1 MTQQLKNG
9 LVDYLEILRMSGISE
24 VARLKPLPQQFTST
38 QPLPQQV
45 KPADV
50 PPRKTLQEVILETKV
65 PPQENVSKNKNNDTG
80 ESDLRKKLLSI
91 VSPSEPLTKK
101 EKILLLAKEVA
112 KCTRCSELALTRI
125 QTVFGQGNPDSR
137 LVFIGEAPG
146 ADEDEQGIPFVGR
159 SGQLLNDIITKGM
172 KISRD
177 EIYICNI
184 LRCRPPKNRN
194 PLPDEAEHCR
204 PFLDAT
210 LEIIK
215 PEYICCLGA
224 VAAKNLL
231 HIDTAIGQLRGKV
244 LEYNASFGTVK
255 VICTYH
261 PSYLLRNPA
270 AKKDTWEDIKLLMN
284 EMGMV

>member
-24 VARLKPLPQQFTST
+24 VARLKPLPQQSISA
-38 QPLPQQV
+38 QPQMPQI

-50 PPRKTLQEVILETKV
+50 PPRKTLQAAILETKV
-65 PPQENVSKNKNNDTG
+65 PPQENIPKNKNNDTG
-80 ESDLRKKLLSI
+80 EIDLSKKLLSI
-91 VSPSEPLTKK
+91 ASPSEPLSKK

-137 LVFIGEAPG
+137 LVFLGEAPG

-194 PLPDEAEHCR
+194 PLPEEAEHCR

-215 PEYICCLGA
+215 PEYICCLGT

-284 EMGMV
+284 EMGLV